1 MKKIL
6 LAISILI
13 ATSSAM
19 AQHRGGH
26 NVHAVLAGHGGHGGH
41 NVHAG
46 HGGYR
51 GGWVGPAIIGGMIG
65 YGLSRPYYDTIYAP
79 PTVIY
84 TQPQVVVQQP
94 PAPMVQTCTAWTET
108 QYADGTI
115 TRTRTCQ

>member
-6 LAISILI
+6 LAISILV

-19 AQHRGGH
+19 AQY
-26 NVHAVLAGHGGHGGH
+26 GGH

-46 HGGYR
+46 HGHGHNVHAGHGHGGGYR

-79 PTVIY
+79 PPVIY

-94 PAPMVQTCTAWTET
+94 MVQTCTAWTET
-108 QYADGTI
+108 QHADGTI